1 MIYYLLLLLL
11 LLPGGH
17 ADPELEPGHNGGTVP
32 EGEGSPRLHRLLQQ
46 FMPRDTKFILL
57 HGRYY
62 EMPLQAEFRIRSGLL
77 KVFW

>member
-1 MIYYLLLLLL
+1 MLYNQWSGEIKIYYLLLLLLL

-46 FMPRDTKFILL
+46 FMPETHSSSCLRQTAV
-57 HGRYY
+57 H
-62 EMPLQAEFRIRSGLL
+62 A
-77 KVFW
+77 